1 MNRNSEI
8 IKTSIVGVIGNLI
21 LAIFKIII
29 GFASNSVS
37 IKADALNNAGDSLSS
52 IITIIGTRLSER
64 DANQKHPFGYGRIEY
79 LSSLFIGLLIV
90 LAGMISTIESIKRI
104 IHPEAN
110 DYSFLTLGIVA
121 GAILVKLAIGFYTR
135 NRGKAL
141 ESVPL
146 IASGKDALN
155 DSIASGATLAAGIIY
170 NLSGIG
176 IEAYVA
182 LVISFLIIKNGFETL
197 FNTLSSL
204 LGEQADISLARAIK
218 RSILTFPEVEDVF
231 DITIHNYGPEKLIGS
246 AHIAIPDSLTAA
258 WVDNLQRAITKK
270 VYEDTG
276 VEMLGITIYAVN
288 STDTEAIAVRES
300 VRKLAEQN
308 PSVRAVHGFY
318 LDKVDKVI
326 SFEAETDF
334 NSGDKDLI
342 CQDLLQRIGSEYP
355 DYDINVTINH
365 NIDDPESESK

>member
-110 DYSFLTLGIVA
+110 DYSLLTLGIIA

-135 NRGKAL
+135 NRGEAL

-231 DITIHNYGPEKLIGS
+231 DLTIHNYGPEKLIGS

-308 PSVRAVHGFY
+308 PNVRAVHGFY
-318 LDKVDKVI
+318 LDNVDKVI

-334 NSGDKDLI
+334 NSGDEDLI
-342 CQDLLQRIGSEYP
+342 CQDLLQRVGSEYP